1 MKNIDNSRMDALVAR
16 YPSLGAVSDDIV
28 RAFSVLGEAFASGGK
43 LLVAGNGGS
52 AADGEHIVGELMK
65 GFCRKRKLA
74 LQHRNELLGVDPELG
89 KNLAE
94 HLQGALPAIS
104 LISHPALSTAFMN
117 DCDPTMTFAQ
127 QVNGLGRKGD
137 VLLAISTSGNSLN
150 VLYAAVAA
158 KAAGMKVVG
167 LTGQG
172 GGRLAAL
179 CEVCIKVPEIECYKV
194 QEMHLPVYHTI
205 CLMLEDRFFPDG
217 E

>member
-1 MKNIDNSRMDALVAR
+1 MKNIDNSRIDALVAR
-16 YPSLGAVSDDIV
+16 YPSLEAVSGDIEG
-28 RAFSVLGEAFASGGK
+28 AFSLLEESFASEGK

-52 AADGEHIVGELMK
+52 AADSEHIVGELMK
-65 GFCRKRKLA
+65 GFCRKRELA
-74 LQHRNELLGVDPELG
+74 QQRRSELLRVDSELG

-94 HLQGALPAIS
+94 RLQGALPAIS
-104 LISHPALSTAFMN
+104 LVSHPALSTAFMN
-117 DCDPTMTFAQ
+117 DCDPAMTFAQ
-127 QVNGLGRKGD
+127 QVNGLGRRGD
-137 VLLAISTSGNSLN
+137 VLLAISTSGGSIN

-158 KAAGMKVVG
+158 KAIGMKVVG

-179 CEVCIKVPEIECYKV
+179 CDVCIKVPETECYKV

-205 CLMLEDRFFPDG
+205 CLMLEDRFFPKS